1 MRQGRETI
9 LPVYGLPVP
18 LVSLAQQERL
28 NRCLPTTFRLPSA
41 ASHRILGP
49 PLARYGEGAMDEFL
63 VIGAVLSVILL
74 ALWRWDEHARRAE
87 RLRRHL
93 ENRRRQENTTA
104 SYAG

>member
-1 MRQGRETI
+1 VTF
-9 LPVYGLPVP
+9 L
-18 LVSLAQQERL
+18 QQS
-28 NRCLPTTFRLPSA
+28 RLPSN
-41 ASHRILGP
+41 ASDRILRL
-49 PLARYGEGAMDEFL
+49 PLVRHGEDAMDEYL

-104 SYAG
+104 PYAA

>member
-1 MRQGRETI
+1 MI
-9 LPVYGLPVP
+9 FL
-18 LVSLAQQERL
+18 QQS
-28 NRCLPTTFRLPSA
+28 RLPSN
-41 ASHRILGP
+41 ASDRILGP
-49 PLARYGEGAMDEFL
+49 PLVRHGEGAMDEFL

-104 SYAG
+104 PYAA